1 MTEFNRI
8 KEVATEVANL
18 EDLTGLS
25 ADILSQL
32 IDWLVNKRGWSYSE
46 ALYIVKGLL
55 FGEIMVK

>member
-25 ADILSQL
+25 VDILSQL

-46 ALYIVKGLL
+46 ALHIVKGLL

>member
-25 ADILSQL
+25 VDILSQL

-46 ALYIVKGLL
+46 AFNVIENLL
-55 FGEIMVK
+55 LGEIMVK

>member
-1 MTEFNRI
+1 MDEYNRI

-18 EDLTGLS
+18 EKLTGLPV
-25 ADILSQL
+25 DILSQL
-32 IDWLVNKRGWSYSE
+32 IDWLVTKRGWSYPE

>member
-25 ADILSQL
+25 VDILSQL